1 MRKRWLALIAVLA
14 LVTVGCDGDDPEL
27 STESTIVSG
36 ATGTDPAPEG
46 TTTTATGGN
55 GNGGG
60 DGSSPSTT
68 LAGQAVTE
76 YEVVHEIPN
85 EDGVAQHIVI
95 PSSEAYT
102 DVDLQN
108 FVFDLLEANPDLYG
122 IQIFDNAA
130 AAEAFLVPKDERTEQ
145 QTELLAESH
154 FVTVT
159 GRARIDYRGPFS
171 EFPGGAI
178 GS

>member
-1 MRKRWLALIAVLA
+1 MRRPLIVLIAVVALLA
-14 LVTVGCDGDDPEL
+14 VACDGDDAEL
-27 STESTIVSG
+27 STQSTIISG
-36 ATGTDPAPEG
+36 P
-46 TTTTATGGN
+46 TATEPATEA
-55 GNGGG
+55 
-60 DGSSPSTT
+60 PSTT
-68 LAGQAVTE
+68 AGSDDDGNGASSSTTLVGEAVSSF
-76 YEVVHEIPN
+76 EVVHEIPN

-95 PSSEAYT
+95 PNGAYT

-108 FVFDLLEANPDLYG
+108 FVFDLLEGNPDLYG
-122 IQIFDNAA
+122 IQVFDDAA
-130 AAEAFLVPKDERTEQ
+130 AAEAFLTPADERSEEEV
-145 QTELLAESH
+145 ELLERHH

>member
-1 MRKRWLALIAVLA
+1 MRIRWIALSALIA
-14 LVTVGCDGDDPEL
+14 LVGVACSGDDAEL
-27 STESTIVSG
+27 TTESTVITG
-36 ATGTDPAPEG
+36 ATDQPSNDA
-46 TTTTATGGN
+46 TTTTTGSDDD
-55 GNGGG
+55 G
-60 DGSSPSTT
+60 DPASPSTT
-68 LAGQAVTE
+68 LVGEAVSE

-85 EDGVAQHIVI
+85 ENGVAQHIVI
-95 PSSEAYT
+95 PDGAYT

-122 IQIFDNAA
+122 VEVFRDEA
-130 AAEAFLVPKDERTEQ
+130 AAEAFLTPEAERTEEE
-145 QTELLAESH
+145 TELLEQHH

-159 GRARIDYRGPFS
+159 GRARIDFRGPFS